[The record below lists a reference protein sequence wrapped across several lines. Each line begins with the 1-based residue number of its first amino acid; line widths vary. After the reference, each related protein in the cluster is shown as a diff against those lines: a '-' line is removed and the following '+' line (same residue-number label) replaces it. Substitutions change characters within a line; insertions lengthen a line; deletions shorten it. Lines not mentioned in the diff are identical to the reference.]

1 MLVYSDRLHDIPV
14 LSLQTGSPLAITSE
28 PLIDPRRLH
37 VIAFYCEG
45 PLVDI
50 KPAVLHTADIR
61 EFSDIGIIVDGSDDI
76 MSPEGLVRLQEI
88 IDFNFSLIG
97 MKVIDNHQKKI
108 GKVYDYTVET
118 ESFIIKKLSIK
129 RPLLQ
134 SLNDAELLIDREQI
148 IEITSDTIIV
158 RAPSV
163 EVRHTEAIQQQF
175 VNPFRKSDP
184 QTEGHPSAHN

>member
-1 MLVYSDRLHDIPV
+1 MLVYSDRLNNVPV
-14 LSLQTGSPLAITSE
+14 LSLQTGSPLATTST

-45 PLVDI
+45 PLVDVQ
-50 KPAVLHTADIR
+50 PAVLHTTDIR
-61 EFSDIGIIVDGSDDI
+61 EFSDIGIIVDGSDNI

-88 IDFNFSLIG
+88 IDFDFPLIG

-134 SLNDAELLIDREQI
+134 SLNDTELLIDREQI
-148 IEITSDTIIV
+148 IEITHDTIIV

-163 EVRHTEAIQQQF
+163 EVRHTEAIQHQF
-175 VNPFRKSDP
+175 VNPFRKTDP
-184 QTEGHPSAHN
+184 QTEGHPSSHN